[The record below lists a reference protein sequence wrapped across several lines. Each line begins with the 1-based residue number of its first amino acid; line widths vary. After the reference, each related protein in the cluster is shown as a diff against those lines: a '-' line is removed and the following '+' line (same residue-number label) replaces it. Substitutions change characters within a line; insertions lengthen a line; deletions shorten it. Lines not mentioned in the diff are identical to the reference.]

1 MMEIKKEVTLADL
14 PDDTRKWLGVLAG
27 LVVKFVRQTGDPEAH
42 KEITKVLATV
52 WEDGRS
58 CESR

>member
-1 MMEIKKEVTLADL
+1 MMEIKKEVAVADL
-14 PDDTRKWLGVLAG
+14 PDDTRKWLGALAG
-27 LVVKFVRQTGDPEAH
+27 LVVEFARQAGDPKAH

-58 CESR
+58 YESR